1 METKANYVLIGLF
14 AISVVVAAFAFVFW
28 FHNIGGTAK
37 RNTYVI
43 RFEGSA
49 AGLRAGSAV
58 LFNGIRIGE
67 VNKVIINPDDP
78 HQVLA
83 TVEVDVKAPIRT
95 DTQVGLD
102 FQGLTGIASIAL
114 TGGSKDAPP
123 FITTFSE
130 PPMLLADASASQ
142 DVTRAARDVL
152 KRIDAQLAEGGSLNT
167 TFKNVEIFSQA
178 LADNSKRIDNILA
191 GLENLTGGADGKGD
205 IQEAARSIKQ
215 LADHLDERTD
225 DISAGINKF
234 SATGAKELEAVSSS
248 ARRTLAEI
256 ERAVK
261 NFDANPSRLIFG
273 GSPPAR
279 APAFSGSTP
288 PARAPAFNGSGS
300 GGSNRDR

>member
-273 GSPPAR
+273 G
-279 APAFSGSTP
+279 TP
-288 PARAPAFNGSGS
+288 PARAPAFNGRSS